1 MWPDVNTAFGQQFCT
16 PLNFYSDII
25 LTRLG
30 ENLIHPKIQLF
41 PGKLNGLNELISE
54 MDPNRGAMSTQHN
67 PLEYHA
73 IQKRLKI

>member
-1 MWPDVNTAFGQQFCT
+1 MYLDPHYLPTLQCT
-16 PLNFYSDII
+16 
-25 LTRLG
+25 
-30 ENLIHPKIQLF
+30 PKIQSF